1 MNRVRTRDHARDD
14 QALRDLPEGAAMMH
28 FVNSLCAT
36 VLIYATVTRGALGVA
51 RILERLVKKPA

>member
-1 MNRVRTRDHARDD
+1 MRMK
-14 QALRDLPEGAAMMH
+14 LPSCGTYRKGAAMMH
-28 FVNSLCAT
+28 FLNALCAT